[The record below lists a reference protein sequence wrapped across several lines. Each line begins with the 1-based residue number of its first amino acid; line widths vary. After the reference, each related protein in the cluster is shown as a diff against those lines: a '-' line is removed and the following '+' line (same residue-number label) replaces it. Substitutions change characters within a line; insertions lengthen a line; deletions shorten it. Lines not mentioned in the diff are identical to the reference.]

1 MVKNIDYEFIRGDT
15 KKLNK
20 FRPTD
25 LNGEVLS
32 LSNSD
37 NIYFTM
43 KDANGTA
50 QVKKYINNGITL
62 GEDGYYHITLEADDT
77 EDLEIGTYNYDIE
90 LVLNITPKEFVA
102 TLITGE
108 ITLTQDITTKG
119 DRT

>member
-1 MVKNIDYEFIRGDT
+1 MVKNIDYELIRGDT
-15 KKLNK
+15 KRLNK

-25 LNGEVLS
+25 LNGEALN
-32 LSNSD
+32 LTNLD

-43 KDANGTA
+43 KNASGVA
-50 QVKKYINNGITL
+50 KVKKSINNGITL

-77 EDLEIGTYNYDIE
+77 EDLDVGSYNYDIE
-90 LVLNITPKEFVA
+90 LVLALTKEFVA
-102 TLITGE
+102 TLINGE